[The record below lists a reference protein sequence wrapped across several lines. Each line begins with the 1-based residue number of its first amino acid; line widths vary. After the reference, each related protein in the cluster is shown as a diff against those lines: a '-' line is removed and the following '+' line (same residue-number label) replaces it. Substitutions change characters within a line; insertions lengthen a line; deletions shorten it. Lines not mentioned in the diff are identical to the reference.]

1 MHSRI
6 IALWRASSPRTRHW
20 WVNIGIGVA
29 IVSALNW
36 ASHGMHLS
44 FVVNA
49 QNGAFDRMMRAS
61 AAAASDGGDSPLQ
74 AKLVLVD
81 IDDQTWRDP
90 RWGGGEPARAP
101 RDALA
106 TLIEGAFQRG
116 ATQVVLDVAI
126 EGATGRDADL
136 ADDRLFAARMQAML
150 AAPWFGADRQLVLVR
165 TLRPPLPVQRK
176 LLAEASR
183 GETPFTEGYLDE
195 LREAP
200 PLDSV
205 IGRSSGRIVVA
216 APFFSLSPD
225 HVLRDWQLLQVVCER
240 RAAGAE
246 GAVLVVPSVQLA
258 VAARHFGLAAGAAPW
273 QIGAAAGRCTPF
285 PADPA
290 RAMRSAEAREA
301 ALGLLA
307 QVEAATAASWHATH
321 QAFAQ
326 IGVGMSAQVPRVH
339 DLGNRVV
346 FRWANPPNVV
356 PANELLHGQVRHD
369 LKGRI
374 VVIGQSNVETVDH
387 QLTPLGDMPGC
398 VVLLNAIDSMIRYR
412 VIETPSA
419 WITVPLAFAMIVVV
433 GYAFARWNSLAGTLV
448 ATGVIIAVLPW
459 ASFSLFKHGVWLDF
473 ALPLLGIQVHKMITS
488 LEESLARRQQAQ
500 TSARLARE
508 RAGKQEHS
516 DRVEATT
523 PRQGG
528 AP

>member
-1 MHSRI
+1 MPRRI
-6 IALWRASSPRTRHW
+6 ATLWRDLAPRTRHW
-20 WVNIGIGVA
+20 WVNIAIGVA

-36 ASHGMHLS
+36 ASHGLHLA

-61 AAAASDGGDSPLQ
+61 AAAANDAADSPQQ
-74 AKLVLVD
+74 ARLVLVD
-81 IDDQTWRDP
+81 IDDPTWRDP

-106 TLIEGAFQRG
+106 TLIESAFQRG
-116 ATQVVLDVAI
+116 ARQVVLDVAI
-126 EGATGRDADL
+126 EGATGREADL
-136 ADDRLFAARMQAML
+136 ADDRLFAARLEAML

-165 TLRPPLPVQRK
+165 TLRPPLPLQRK
-176 LLAEASR
+176 LLDEASR
-183 GETPFTEGYLDE
+183 EETPFAEGYLDE

-200 PLDSV
+200 PINAV
-205 IGRSSGRIVVA
+205 IGRSQGRIVLA

-240 RAAGAE
+240 HGAD
-246 GAVLVVPSVQLA
+246 GVVRVVPSVQLA

-290 RAMRSAEAREA
+290 RAMRPAEARQA
-301 ALGLLA
+301 ATTLLA
-307 QVEAATAASWHATH
+307 QVEATTVASWRATH

-326 IGVGMSAQVPRVH
+326 IGVAMSAQVPRVH

-356 PANELLHGQVRHD
+356 PAIELLHGPVRHD
-369 LKGRI
+369 LQGRV

-398 VVLLNAIDSMIRYR
+398 VVLLNAIDSMVRYR

-473 ALPLLGIQVHKMITS
+473 ALPLLGIQVHKLITS
-488 LEESLARRQQAQ
+488 LEESLARRQQALS
-500 TSARLARE
+500 SARLARE
-508 RAGKQEHS
+508 RAGSAAPPE
-516 DRVEATT
+516 RVETTT
-523 PRQGG
+523 PGG